1 MALATEDKGFA
12 VGLGVAAVVLVL
24 YAVAA
29 RGPMRS
35 AAARAERDIRAEQ
48 PKVDL
53 YFQNPKAMPFDNV
66 QRELGKRAEGLG
78 QQLKTLAAVV
88 EFGPGSLDPAGEA
101 VDATADR
108 RDLYFKLSSDLHDR
122 IKAKAEKAPHLARI
136 PAVFDPQG
144 RIQTPSDP
152 AAIPRL
158 HAQLVM
164 AYLILDA
171 AIDHRVDVTELRAIE
186 PRLAGAPEAS
196 YLDKLAVSV
205 KAQGGL
211 DAVAAWLHALGQ
223 PPRGTG
229 GSKFLSVA
237 NLEIDA
243 GADKEKVD
251 YAVTFVSVRVNPKVT
266 LAAGPAR
273 KTDKSTPR
281 RGPRRAPRY

>member
-12 VGLGVAAVVLVL
+12 VGLGVAVVVLVL

-29 RGPMRS
+29 RGPLRS
-35 AAARAERDIRAEQ
+35 ATARTERDIRAEQ
-48 PKVDL
+48 PKVDT
-53 YFQNPKAMPFDNV
+53 YFQNPKAMPFDQV
-66 QRELGKRAEGLG
+66 HRELGKRAEGLEKR
-78 QQLKTLAAVV
+78 LEALVAAV
-88 EFGPGSLDPAGEA
+88 EFDTGPLDPSGSAGA
-101 VDATADR
+101 AADLPV
-108 RDLYFKLSSDLHDR
+108 LYYKLSDALHRR
-122 IKAKAEKAPHLARI
+122 IEAKADEAAHLVRV
-136 PAVFDPQG
+136 PSVFDPQG
-144 RIQTPSDP
+144 KKQTPRDP

-171 AIDHRVDVTELRAIE
+171 AIDHRIDVTALRAIE
-186 PRLAGAPEAS
+186 PRLGGAPKAS

-237 NLEIDA
+237 SLEIDA
-243 GADKEKVD
+243 GADKEKVE
-251 YAVTFVSVRVNPKVT
+251 YAVTFVSVRVNPKVI

-273 KTDKSTPR
+273 KADKSTPR